1 MSIQEERISN
11 AYFIANN
18 LTYVDGISRE
28 FRAAVKVFKDTLN
41 YSRTNFHGPSKK
53 DLKNLPKNNLDKFDY
68 VFEVEDL
75 SFVEFCD
82 IVSSNVFEILNKT
95 IKTDEYRNADF
106 KHYNEWCDFVKHFD
120 EKKFSKLFQ
129 KNLLTDGAVSC
140 FEKNGEKHLEL
151 GCDERLLCFIKY
163 FTSNCL
169 KSAIREKV

>member
-18 LTYVDGISRE
+18 LTYVDGISRD
-28 FRAAVKVFKDTLN
+28 FRAAVKVFKDSLN
-41 YSRTNFHGPSKK
+41 YYRTNFRGPSKK
-53 DLKNLPKNNLDKFDY
+53 DLKNLPRNNLDNFDY
-68 VFEVEDL
+68 VFEVEEL

-95 IKTDEYRNADF
+95 IKTNEYRNADF

-120 EKKFSKLFQ
+120 EKSFSKLFQ
-129 KNLLTDGAVSC
+129 KNLLTNNAVSC
-140 FEKNGEKHLEL
+140 FEKNGEKRLEI

-163 FTSNCL
+163 FTSNYL
-169 KSAIREKV
+169 KAVIREKV

>member
-18 LTYVDGISRE
+18 LTYVDGVSRE
-28 FRAAVKVFKDTLN
+28 FRAAVKVFKDALN
-41 YSRTNFHGPSKK
+41 YSRTNFRGPSKK
-53 DLKNLPKNNLDKFDY
+53 DFLNLSKNSLDKFDY
-68 VFEVEDL
+68 VFEVEEL

-82 IVSSNVFEILNKT
+82 IVSFNIFEILNKT
-95 IKTDEYRNADF
+95 IKGDEYKNADF

-129 KNLLTDGAVSC
+129 KNLLTNRAVSC
-140 FEKNGEKHLEL
+140 FEEHDKKRLEI

-163 FTSNCL
+163 FTRNCL
-169 KSAIREKV
+169 KSVICEKV